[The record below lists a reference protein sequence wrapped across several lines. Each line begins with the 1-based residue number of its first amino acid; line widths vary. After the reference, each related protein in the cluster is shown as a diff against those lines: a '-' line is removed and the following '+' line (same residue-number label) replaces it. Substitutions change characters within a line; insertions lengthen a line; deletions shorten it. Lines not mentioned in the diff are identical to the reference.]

1 MGLELEFVV
10 SFRGCIDSCYVVF
23 LIQMNDAIYFTPNY
37 ETDIEFGTAL
47 KEAVSHGVHLAAY
60 SSDVTFNSI
69 SLKCSV
75 PIIL

>member
-1 MGLELEFVV
+1 MRELI
-10 SFRGCIDSCYVVF
+10 SAAASGYNAYVIF